1 MHAGSCP
8 CRTLFYPNE
17 VHPGIYKG
25 NPPPNTPVDHSTRYN
40 SAPLVND
47 ESPQKT
53 KLPVPPEKP
62 QGSRKHACHYFLF
75 FSLFYIASY
84 HNSHFERCTETCTFP
99 FPQVQTVD
107 RPHRLIHR
115 QLTFSQSIHANLQ
128 KIANRPTSNSSNL
141 DRHNR
146 ANYRQKSPS
155 CWESIRTRPKME
167 NHLPL

>member
-1 MHAGSCP
+1 MRVHAHAEPSFVLMRCIRVSTRETPHPIYSCRP
-8 CRTLFYPNE
+8 FYPLQFC
-17 VHPGIYKG
+17 
-25 NPPPNTPVDHSTRYN
+25 
-40 SAPLVND
+40 PLVND

-75 FSLFYIASY
+75 FFPFYIASY

-141 DRHNR
+141 DSHNR

-155 CWESIRTRPKME
+155 CWESIRTRLKME

>member
-8 CRTLFYPNE
+8 CRTLFCPNE

-47 ESPQKT
+47 ESPQRQNYRSHQRSLRAVESMLVT
-53 KLPVPPEKP
+53 I
-62 QGSRKHACHYFLF
+62 F
-75 FSLFYIASY
+75 FFFFPFYIASY
-84 HNSHFERCTETCTFP
+84 HNPHFERCTETCTFP

-155 CWESIRTRPKME
+155 CWESIRTRLKME